1 MSSRVQILQEME
13 ALLGRHGISLDTVSV
28 GISLSGHPSTTNI
41 HLHAEVLTPQIR
53 ESLVGELGQ
62 PERPAYDRKLARWNV
77 KNSFHVF
84 AYHWP
89 WPTCDSC
96 GQNIPENT
104 PVPSGG

>member
-1 MSSRVQILQEME
+1 MSSRVQILREME
-13 ALLGRHGISLDTVSV
+13 ALLRRCGISLDTASV

-41 HLHAEVLTPQIR
+41 HLHAEVLTPQIC
-53 ESLVGELGQ
+53 EALIEELGL
-62 PERPAYDRKLARWNV
+62 PERPSYDRKLAKWTV
-77 KNSFHVF
+77 GNSFHVF